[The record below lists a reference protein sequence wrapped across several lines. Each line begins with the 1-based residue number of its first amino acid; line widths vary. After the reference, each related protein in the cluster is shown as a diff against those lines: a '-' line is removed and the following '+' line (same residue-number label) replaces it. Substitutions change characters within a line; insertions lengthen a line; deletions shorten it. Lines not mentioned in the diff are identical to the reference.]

1 MQTELIIMSEYCNKC
16 DIEAT
21 FVEMLADEGLIDV
34 QSVEGVLCL
43 EPAQL
48 PDLERYIRWHYDL
61 SINVAGIDAIRH
73 LLSQMESMQEEIR
86 FLKRHLAVLSEN
98 WQ

>member
-1 MQTELIIMSEYCNKC
+1 MQTELIMMREYCSKC
-16 DIEAT
+16 DIEIS

-34 QSVEGVLCL
+34 QLVEGVQYL

-48 PDLERYIRWHYDL
+48 SDLERYIRWHYDL

-73 LLSQMESMQEEIR
+73 LLSRMESMQEEIR
-86 FLKRHLAVLSEN
+86 LLKRHLAVFREG
-98 WQ
+98 